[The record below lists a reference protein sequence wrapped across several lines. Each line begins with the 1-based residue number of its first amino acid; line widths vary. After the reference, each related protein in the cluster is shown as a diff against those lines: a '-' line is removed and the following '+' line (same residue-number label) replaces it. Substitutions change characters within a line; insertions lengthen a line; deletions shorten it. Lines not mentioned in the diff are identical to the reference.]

1 MFPVCSSLAHKCHL
15 CPRSFEGLKGL
26 EKHLQAHK
34 MNRYVE
40 PKVIANADGSITM
53 ALSEEPC
60 DVTRRKDSLE
70 GSSGLDDMSQD
81 GATSLLK
88 AISQEDVTSL
98 ETKYDITSQDDD
110 QNTISLSVDDLMQY
124 AQPMPVH
131 LIQVIL
137 IYRQDLN
144 NCPQKQL
151 FAIRILA

>member
-1 MFPVCSSLAHKCHL
+1 M
-15 CPRSFEGLKGL
+15 
-26 EKHLQAHK
+26 QAHK

-81 GATSLLK
+81 GATSLLN

-137 IYRQDLN
+137 IYTQDLN
-144 NCPQKQL
+144 NRPKKQSRL
-151 FAIRILA
+151 RSD

>member
-1 MFPVCSSLAHKCHL
+1 M
-15 CPRSFEGLKGL
+15 
-26 EKHLQAHK
+26 QAHK

-137 IYRQDLN
+137 IYTQDLN
-144 NCPQKQL
+144 NRPKKQSRL
-151 FAIRILA
+151 RSD

>member
-1 MFPVCSSLAHKCHL
+1 M
-15 CPRSFEGLKGL
+15 
-26 EKHLQAHK
+26 QAHK

-81 GATSLLK
+81 GATSLLN

-124 AQPMPVH
+124 AQPMPVY

-137 IYRQDLN
+137 IYTQDLN
-144 NCPQKQL
+144 NRPKKQSRL
-151 FAIRILA
+151 RSD